1 MTSWTPLLTI
11 ARKSGGGS
19 EQPPEGLL
27 AALDSF
33 RKACDALPPQGVASL
48 DGRAVVVARLLQ
60 WNDAWAREWQA
71 TRRSPGRSGSVDGR
85 KDVVERFLTASLD
98 ALRILLRCRDAST
111 MPVFEPPSV
120 RQLLALAAA
129 SPSNEG
135 RTTAVAAGPP
145 QSPPSSPADPPLPL
159 PPPPSPSRPPPP
171 PPHDVLVY
179 PHPSATALK
188 CLVNLQMHGQLPVML
203 REGLMGALTAVLRG
217 GGDPWAPP
225 GERCRRHALAAHLAF
240 MASGL
245 SPDVAYRQ
253 FACACVGGGG
263 EEAGGEGGAGSARDV
278 MAVVVPLLAWA
289 VRSRYA
295 GAAEERGEPWP
306 EAKVLLISA
315 LLKLLQ
321 VVRTREEK
329 KGEGG
334 SRSAEASS
342 LMDALAYVVAEIIAG
357 EWRESSGGS
366 LGRENDRGG
375 GKGGAAEPIG
385 APPMSTTMT
394 MTHSE
399 YKLKLTAVQLL
410 VFAGPGDNG
419 NSSGGGGSGGD
430 GDELR
435 RLAAVLL
442 RTTSNSSNASA
453 LHAMVGMLHYQL
465 EYRLVVLRNRAAR
478 EQQERKQPTQ
488 EEEGESKAARAAAAK
503 EQLMMRPQPQRDA
516 PPLPD
521 PTPLVVALQR
531 VVGASA
537 AARAAAKAAVFP
549 PARDA
554 LWQARLVEE
563 RRADAAADAADR
575 AAAASASAAAAAAR
589 KWRSSSGGGGAGAE
603 EKDSGGGGGGGTP
616 EEVAAEAAIAARQK
630 KRQNERMRAVDAPAG
645 SLRWHLV
652 QLMLG
657 HSKLNDGPSVSLLPF
672 DGGGDRLK
680 RCASELLLALC
691 DEDLDELTLRAGY
704 GAAVYMM
711 HVRGA
716 VKLTEL
722 TGGGGGAATAV
733 PPPPPRPLD

>member
-1 MTSWTPLLTI
+1 MPRPAAPSSHHAPPRWPEGATRKMTSWTPLLTI

-60 WNDAWAREWQA
+60 WNDAWALEWQA

-366 LGRENDRGG
+366 LGREDDRGG

-410 VFAGPGDNG
+410 VFA
-419 NSSGGGGSGGD
+419 
-430 GDELR
+430 
-435 RLAAVLL
+435 
-442 RTTSNSSNASA
+442 
-453 LHAMVGMLHYQL
+453 
-465 EYRLVVLRNRAAR
+465 
-478 EQQERKQPTQ
+478 
-488 EEEGESKAARAAAAK
+488 AAAAGTATSCDAS
-503 EQLMMRPQPQRDA
+503 QRCSCARRRTRRTRRPCTRWWACCTTSSSTASSCSETARRESNRSESSQRRKRRES
-516 PPLPD
+516 
-521 PTPLVVALQR
+521 QR
-531 VVGASA
+531 
-537 AARAAAKAAVFP
+537 
-549 PARDA
+549 
-554 LWQARLVEE
+554 
-563 RRADAAADAADR
+563 RRGR
-575 AAAASASAAAAAAR
+575 R
-589 KWRSSSGGGGAGAE
+589 RRRSS
-603 EKDSGGGGGGGTP
+603 
-616 EEVAAEAAIAARQK
+616 
-630 KRQNERMRAVDAPAG
+630 
-645 SLRWHLV
+645 
-652 QLMLG
+652 
-657 HSKLNDGPSVSLLPF
+657 
-672 DGGGDRLK
+672 
-680 RCASELLLALC
+680 
-691 DEDLDELTLRAGY
+691 
-704 GAAVYMM
+704 
-711 HVRGA
+711 
-716 VKLTEL
+716 
-722 TGGGGGAATAV
+722 
-733 PPPPPRPLD
+733 